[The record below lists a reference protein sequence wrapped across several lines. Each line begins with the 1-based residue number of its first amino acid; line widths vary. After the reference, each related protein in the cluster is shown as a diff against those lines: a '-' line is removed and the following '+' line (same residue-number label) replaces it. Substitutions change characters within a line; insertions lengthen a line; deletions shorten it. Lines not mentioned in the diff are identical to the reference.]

1 MNRSKRSMIVLISE
15 TLNIEKRKLSH
26 IWEGITT
33 KKYKNFSQIQLRI
46 LKLLI
51 TKTGGH
57 LQTN

>member
-33 KKYKNFSQIQLRI
+33 KKVQKFQSNTIKDFDTINYK
-46 LKLLI
+46 KKEV
-51 TKTGGH
+51 TCK
-57 LQTN
+57 